1 MNLLFTGANGF
12 IAKELITRF
21 KKKSYVNKIFT
32 LTRQNINLLDF
43 KSVEKY
49 FCDNKIDFVLFPND
63 RPDSEIEQYIYSMDF
78 DKYDAMLIIF
88 EKDRWTAKE
97 TFKIA
102 RDLEVKA
109 QRKGI
114 LLGEDHPE
122 MVETVGSSKINNGK
136 YIIFFL
142 QNLKQVEDAAEKLRQ
157 TSYYFTSNNLS
168 SLSSNLFNMRTTL
181 SILVSNSSLVT

>member
-1 MNLLFTGANGF
+1 MINLAEIISWMEDFVEVKNKDFGGLPPCPY
-12 IAKELITRF
+12 AKEAR
-21 KKKSYVNKIFT
+21 KN
-32 LTRQNINLLDF
+32 
-43 KSVEKY
+43 
-49 FCDNKIDFVLFPND
+49 NKIDFVLFPND

-142 QNLKQVEDAAEKLRQ
+142 QNLKQVEDAAEKLRK
-157 TSYYFTSNNLS
+157 TSYYNVWRKDNPYNIDNPDNYNDRHNQYKLKYG
-168 SLSSNLFNMRTTL
+168 N
-181 SILVSNSSLVT
+181 